1 MEYGTNMANPT
12 ITIFDALTGEI
23 IEREMTKE
31 EVEAHEAI
39 IANVVVLPNL
49 D

>member
-1 MEYGTNMANPT
+1 MANPT
-12 ITIFDALTGEI
+12 ITIFDALTGEVVD
-23 IEREMTKE
+23 REMTKE